1 MVDDEF
7 IIAQYLAKK
16 KAREA
21 AITLAD
27 LGVAI
32 KPVTIVLEAKNDSAR
47 GKVAKKPKKILT
59 VDLQMNQVETGKRS
73 GIAQQ
78 LSQKVSEAKVQRKTL
93 LDKK

>member
-1 MVDDEF
+1 
-7 IIAQYLAKK
+7 LAKK

-59 VDLQMNQVETGKRS
+59 VDL
-73 GIAQQ
+73 
-78 LSQKVSEAKVQRKTL
+78 
-93 LDKK
+93 